1 MSELIGLDE
10 AKLHCRIDNDDSYE
24 DAMIQAYI
32 EASLEVCQK
41 HIGKR
46 FGAGTEFTPAIK
58 IGCLMYVSQLYE
70 YRTMISDVE
79 AKEIPLLSL
88 HCGLCIAMWGCTDAV
103 ATNAPVH

>member
-46 FGAGTEFTPAIK
+46 FGAGLGIYSLP
-58 IGCLMYVSQLYE
+58 S
-70 YRTMISDVE
+70 RSD
-79 AKEIPLLSL
+79 A
-88 HCGLCIAMWGCTDAV
+88 LCTFPNCTNTAR
-103 ATNAPVH
+103 

>member
-41 HIGKR
+41 HR
-46 FGAGTEFTPAIK
+46 QLT
-58 IGCLMYVSQLYE
+58 LMS
-70 YRTMISDVE
+70 
-79 AKEIPLLSL
+79 
-88 HCGLCIAMWGCTDAV
+88 
-103 ATNAPVH
+103 

>member
-24 DAMIQAYI
+24 DAYI

-46 FGAGTEFTPAIK
+46 FGAGLEFTPSIK

-79 AKEIPLLSL
+79 AKEIPLAISALWSVYRDV
-88 HCGLCIAMWGCTDAV
+88 GV
-103 ATNAPVH
+103 Y

>member
-32 EASLEVCQK
+32 EASLEVRQK

-46 FGAGTEFTPAIK
+46 FGAGLEFTPAIK

-70 YRTMISDVE
+70 YRLVMWRRKRS
-79 AKEIPLLSL
+79 PLLSL

>member
-46 FGAGTEFTPAIK
+46 FGAGLEFTPAIK
-58 IGCLMYVSQLYE
+58 IGCL
-70 YRTMISDVE
+70 
-79 AKEIPLLSL
+79 
-88 HCGLCIAMWGCTDAV
+88 
-103 ATNAPVH
+103 

>member
-46 FGAGTEFTPAIK
+46 FGAGLEFT
-58 IGCLMYVSQLYE
+58 
-70 YRTMISDVE
+70 
-79 AKEIPLLSL
+79 
-88 HCGLCIAMWGCTDAV
+88 
-103 ATNAPVH
+103 

>member
-46 FGAGTEFTPAIK
+46 FGAGLEFTPAIK

-79 AKEIPLLSL
+79 AKEIPLAISALWSVYREV
-88 HCGLCIAMWGCTDAV
+88 GV
-103 ATNAPVH
+103 Y